1 MQIIVGGIVMGCIY
15 ALTALGLVLIYRT
28 TEIVNFAHGEMAM
41 FSTFISYVFLTTY
54 DLPYSLSFLIALLF
68 SAMIG
73 FMIYRLLMRR
83 MYEAPHLNQIVITLG
98 LFMVFNGVAGLIWG
112 YQPAAYPEAITSAIP
127 IEIQGVFITKNEI
140 FIVSITLVLM
150 LLFYLLF
157 RFSKIG
163 LAMRAASQDVTT
175 SQLMGI
181 NVTQVFTMVWVV
193 GAVLGAVAGML
204 TAPFAF
210 LSPNMM
216 FHILILSFAAA
227 VLGGFVSLSG
237 AVVGGLLIGIFE
249 NIVGHY
255 VAPDMKIVF
264 VFLLIVIVLYI
275 RPQGILGGAKQVKK
289 V

>member
-1 MQIIVGGIVMGCIY
+1 MQIIVGGIVIGCIY

-28 TEIVNFAHGEMAM
+28 TEVVNFAHGEMAM
-41 FSTFISYVFLTTY
+41 FSTFISFIFLTRFE
-54 DLPYSLSFLIALLF
+54 LPYYLAFLLALLF
-68 SAMIG
+68 AAIAG
-73 FMIYRLLMRR
+73 FVLYQVLMRR
-83 MYEAPHLNQIVITLG
+83 MHQAAHLNQIVLTLG
-98 LFMVFNGVAGLIWG
+98 LFMIFNGVAGLLWG
-112 YQPAAYPEAITSAIP
+112 YQPSAYPEAIQSPTP
-127 IEIQGVFITKNEI
+127 LQFNGVYVTKNEL
-140 FIVSITLVLM
+140 FIVGITLVLM

-157 RFSKIG
+157 KYSKIG

-181 NVTQVFTMVWVV
+181 NVTQVFTTVWVV

-204 TAPFAF
+204 TAPLTF

-227 VLGGFVSLSG
+227 VLGGFVSLVG
-237 AVVGGLLIGIFE
+237 AVLGGLIIGIIE
-249 NIVGHY
+249 NLVGHY
-255 VAPDMKIVF
+255 VSPDMKIVF

-275 RPQGILGGAKQVKK
+275 RPQGILGGVKNVKK

>member
-1 MQIIVGGIVMGCIY
+1 MQIIVGGIVIGCIY

-28 TEIVNFAHGEMAM
+28 TEVVNFAHGEMAM
-41 FSTFISYVFLTTY
+41 FSTFISFIFLTRLE
-54 DLPYSLSFLIALLF
+54 LPYYASFLLTLLF
-68 SAMIG
+68 AAIAG
-73 FMIYRLLMRR
+73 FILYQVLMRR
-83 MYEAPHLNQIVITLG
+83 MHQAPHLNQIVLTLG
-98 LFMVFNGVAGLIWG
+98 LFMIFNGVAGLLWG
-112 YQPAAYPEAITSAIP
+112 YQPSAYPEAIQAATP
-127 IEIQGVFITKNEI
+127 LQFNGVYVTKNEL
-140 FIVSITLVLM
+140 FIVGITLVLM

-157 RFSKIG
+157 KYSKIG

-181 NVTQVFTMVWVV
+181 NVTQVFTAVWVV

-204 TAPFAF
+204 TAPLTF

-227 VLGGFVSLSG
+227 VLGGFVSLAG
-237 AVVGGLLIGIFE
+237 AVLGGLIIGVFE
-249 NIVGHY
+249 NIVGHFIS
-255 VAPDMKIVF
+255 PDMKIVF

-275 RPQGILGGAKQVKK
+275 RPQGILGGVKNVKK

>member
-1 MQIIVGGIVMGCIY
+1 MQIVVGGIVIGCIY

-41 FSTFISYVFLTTY
+41 FSTFVSYIFLTRY
-54 DLPYSLSFLIALLF
+54 EMPYYISFLMALLF
-68 SAMIG
+68 SAFIG
-73 FMIYRLLMRR
+73 YIIYRLLMRR
-83 MYEAPHLNQIVITLG
+83 MYAAPHLNQIVITLG
-98 LFMVFNGVAGLIWG
+98 LFMLFNGAAGLIWG
-112 YQPAAYPEAITSAIP
+112 YQPEAFPEAIQSADP
-127 IEIQGVFITKNEI
+127 IEIAGVFITKNEI
-140 FIVSITLVLM
+140 FIVGITLFLM
-150 LLFYLLF
+150 LGFYLLF
-157 RFSKIG
+157 RFTKVG
-163 LAMRAASQDVTT
+163 LAMRAAAQDVTS

-204 TAPFAF
+204 TAPLAF

-227 VLGGFVSLSG
+227 VLGGFISLSG
-237 AVVGGLLIGIFE
+237 AVLGGLIVGVFE
-249 NIVGHY
+249 NVVGHY

-275 RPQGILGGAKQVKK
+275 RPQGILGGAKHVKK